1 MTKIIYTFIMILILG
16 SCATTKKEISKSTK
30 ETNINI
36 DSSAITTDK
45 RKIDREYSI
54 EWEYEGDFGDIQNS
68 DTSHTTEIPKW
79 LLKPD
84 SHLPSITKLL
94 EKEKLPEKRMLPGKG
109 KIKIKISESSS
120 LEQKINKETKMKKKE
135 QVKENKQNTE
145 TNVKTQKRNWLVSSI
160 IIIII
165 GLIVKYAFDH
175 KNNLKKIWKSIK
187 KKITL
192 H

>member
-1 MTKIIYTFIMILILG
+1 MIKIIYTFIMILVLG
-16 SCATTKKEISKSTK
+16 SCATTKKEISKTTK

-36 DSSAITTDK
+36 DSSATTSDK
-45 RKIDREYSI
+45 KKINKEYSI
-54 EWEYEGDFGDIQNS
+54 EWEYEGEFGNMLNP
-68 DTSHTTEIPKW
+68 DTSDTTEIPKY

-84 SHLPSITKLL
+84 LPTIPKLL
-94 EKEKLPEKRMLPGKG
+94 ETEKFPEIRKHPGKG
-109 KIKIKISESSS
+109 KIKIKISESAS
-120 LEQKINKETKMKKKE
+120 LEQNINKETKMKEKV
-135 QVKENKQNTE
+135 QAKENKQNTE
-145 TNVKTQKRNWLVSSI
+145 SSVKTQKRNWLVSSI

-175 KNNLKKIWKSIK
+175 KNNLKKICKSIK

>member
-1 MTKIIYTFIMILILG
+1 MIKIIYTFIMILVLG
-16 SCATTKKEISKSTK
+16 SCATTKKEISKTTK

-36 DSSAITTDK
+36 DSSATTSDK
-45 RKIDREYSI
+45 RKIDKEYSI
-54 EWEYEGDFGDIQNS
+54 EWEYEGDFGNIQNP
-68 DTSHTTEIPKW
+68 DTSNTTEIPKW

-84 SHLPSITKLL
+84 LPSIPKLL
-94 EKEKLPEKRMLPGKG
+94 LGAENLPRKRSIPGKG

-120 LEQKINKETKMKKKE
+120 LEQNINKETKVKE
-135 QVKENKQNTE
+135 KVQTKENKQNTE
-145 TNVKTQKRNWLVSSI
+145 SSVKTQKRNWLVSSI

>member
-36 DSSAITTDK
+36 DSSATTSDK
-45 RKIDREYSI
+45 RQVDREYSI
-54 EWEYEGDFGDIQNS
+54 EWEYEGDFGNILNP
-68 DTSHTTEIPKW
+68 DTSNTTEIPKW

-84 SHLPSITKLL
+84 YPLPSIDKLL
-94 EKEKLPEKRMLPGKG
+94 GKEKLPEKRMLSGKG

-120 LEQKINKETKMKKKE
+120 LKQKINKETKMKKKK

-145 TNVKTQKRNWLVSSI
+145 SSVKTQIRNWIVSSI
-160 IIIII
+160 IVIII

-175 KNNLKKIWKSIK
+175 KNNLKKIWNLIK

>member
-1 MTKIIYTFIMILILG
+1 MIKIIYTFIIILIFG
-16 SCATTKKEISKSTK
+16 SCATTKKEIVKSTK

-36 DSSAITTDK
+36 DSSSITEDK

-54 EWEYEGDFGDIQNS
+54 EWEYEGDFGNILNP
-68 DTSHTTEIPKW
+68 DTSNTSEIPKW

-84 SHLPSITKLL
+84 FPSIP
-94 EKEKLPEKRMLPGKG
+94 KLPGTENLPCKRNLPGKG

-120 LEQKINKETKMKKKE
+120 LEQNINKKTKMKEKA
-135 QVKENKQNTE
+135 QTRENKQISKP
-145 TNVKTQKRNWLVSSI
+145 NVKSQNKKWLVSSI
-160 IIIII
+160 IVIII
-165 GLIVKYAFDH
+165 GLIVKYAFGH
-175 KNNLKKIWKSIK
+175 KNNLKKIWNLIK

>member
-1 MTKIIYTFIMILILG
+1 MIKIIYTFIIILILG
-16 SCATTKKEISKSTK
+16 SCATTKKEIVKSTK

-36 DSSAITTDK
+36 DSSSITEDK

-54 EWEYEGDFGDIQNS
+54 EWEYEGNFENILNP
-68 DTSHTTEIPKW
+68 DTSNTTEIPKW

-84 SHLPSITKLL
+84 FPSIP
-94 EKEKLPEKRMLPGKG
+94 KLPGSENLPGKRKLPGKG

-120 LEQKINKETKMKKKE
+120 LEQNINKKTKMKEKV
-135 QVKENKQNTE
+135 QAKENKQISKP
-145 TNVKTQKRNWLVSSI
+145 NVKTQNKKWLVSSI
-160 IIIII
+160 IVIII
-165 GLIVKYAFDH
+165 GLIVKYAFGH
-175 KNNLKKIWKSIK
+175 KNNLKKIWNLIK